1 MNKSTRQLALLGGGA
16 GLGAGLMYLLDPQG
30 GSQRRT
36 LARDKAKQAYTASS
50 TAVRNSATGLGERG
64 RGLAERGRGL
74 AAGAGSFLSRDG
86 VKDRVLSEL
95 IRARLSRW
103 VSHPGAVQ
111 VEVKEG
117 NVILRGHALTSE
129 SADLLLKVSRLKGVQ
144 SVESELEVHPSAD
157 GVEAFQGTESRL
169 RRLRRL
175 PRLPV
180 NPKTAGLVAAGTAGG
195 ALAVAGLLRALRR
208 SDRQSY

>member
-1 MNKSTRQLALLGGGA
+1 MNKSTKQLALLGGGA

-30 GSQRRT
+30 GNQRRT

-50 TAVRNSATGLGERG
+50 DAVRKSASGLGNTG
-64 RGLAERGRGL
+64 RGLAERSRGL
-74 AAGAGSFLSRDG
+74 VSGAGSFLSADG

-103 VSHPGAVQ
+103 VSHPGAIEVD
-111 VEVKEG
+111 VKEG
-117 NVILRGHALTSE
+117 NVTLRGHILSTQ
-129 SADLLLKVSRLKGVQ
+129 SADLLLKVARLRGVK

-169 RRLRRL
+169 RRL
-175 PRLPV
+175 PV
-180 NPKTAGLVAAGTAGG
+180 SPKTAGLVAAGTAGG

-208 SDRQSY
+208 SNSQDYR